1 MDEPEPIV
9 AEDVETEEVEG
20 EEAKVEACAEE
31 EVGEEDE
38 TDAEIEAMKKRV
50 KEMEEE
56 AAKIEALQTTVEKS
70 MKASGAPPTGPAVDA
85 RSIYVGNV
93 DYATTNDDLKEFFKA
108 CGTVNRVTIG
118 MNKFTGQPKGCVF
131 VRAAFLSP
139 LLSSS
144 FWLRYIKG

>member
-1 MDEPEPIV
+1 MEQDPVPDEMEVESEAIV
-9 AEDVETEEVEG
+9 EAEG
-20 EEAKVEACAEE
+20 EEGG
-31 EVGEEDE
+31 GEGGDDDDG

-70 MKASGAPPTGPAVDA
+70 MKASGAPPSGPAVDS

-93 DYATTNDDLKEFFKA
+93 DYTTTNDELKEFFKS

-118 MNKFTGQPKGCVF
+118 MNKFTGEPKG
-131 VRAAFLSP
+131 
-139 LLSSS
+139 
-144 FWLRYIKG
+144 

>member
-1 MDEPEPIV
+1 MDEQEPIV
-9 AEDVETEEVEG
+9 AEEVEAEEVEG
-20 EEAKVEACAEE
+20 EEAKAEAGAED

-70 MKASGAPPTGPAVDA
+70 MKAGASGAAGAPPTGPAVDA

-118 MNKFTGQPKGCVF
+118 MNKFTGEPKGCVS
-131 VRAAFLSP
+131 VRAALPLSCA
-139 LLSSS
+139 LILCS
-144 FWLRYIKG
+144 